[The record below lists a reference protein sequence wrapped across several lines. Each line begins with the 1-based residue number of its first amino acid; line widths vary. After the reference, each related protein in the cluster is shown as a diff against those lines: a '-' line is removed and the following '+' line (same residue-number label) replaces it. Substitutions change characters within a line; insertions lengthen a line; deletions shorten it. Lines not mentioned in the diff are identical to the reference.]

1 MQSSVVPSPSHLC
14 FTVSLYFHVYSL
26 AALITGAHFIRLCR
40 VGALSPLSKTE
51 TSQGSGRLINAAP
64 TPWQPLWINVHVDFL
79 ESGLL
84 LKCQAQRVSDLGCR
98 KRWTAY
104 RVKMIQPLRQVCQ
117 ERQKSNPTPKNNG
130 WHGLGANCCQCLA
143 TRRAKRLQEQ
153 THKWNL
159 LPSFCNCTK
168 KAMPGVFFFNELKGS
183 MRLMRR
189 LWRQQK
195 PRPEERLHA
204 TRRETRKN
212 KKRKNGGVEGE
223 IEAGRLRPEEEGE
236 KKKKRKKKSCGWKS
250 PRRGMRSSSITCL
263 PRNLSLRTPLRLW
276 FWGEHLKH
284 PYERQNDRLDM

>member
-168 KAMPGVFFFNELKGS
+168 KAMPGVFFSMSSKVAWGLWGGCEDSRNPAQRKDSMQPGVKQEKTKKEKTVVWKG
-183 MRLMRR
+183 
-189 LWRQQK
+189 K
-195 PRPEERLHA
+195 
-204 TRRETRKN
+204 
-212 KKRKNGGVEGE
+212 
-223 IEAGRLRPEEEGE
+223 
-236 KKKKRKKKSCGWKS
+236 
-250 PRRGMRSSSITCL
+250 
-263 PRNLSLRTPLRLW
+263 
-276 FWGEHLKH
+276 
-284 PYERQNDRLDM
+284 